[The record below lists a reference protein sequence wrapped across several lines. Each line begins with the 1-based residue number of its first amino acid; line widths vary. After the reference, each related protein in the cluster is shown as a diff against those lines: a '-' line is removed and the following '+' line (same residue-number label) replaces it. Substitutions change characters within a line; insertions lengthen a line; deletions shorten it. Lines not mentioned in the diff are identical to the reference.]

1 MATYAEAVRNY
12 EAILSDQGQ
21 LSYDNVTIG
30 VGADLTAGAV
40 LGLKKVVQA
49 AAPIPAV
56 VNASGA
62 AADGTMTLLTFG
74 PDVQVG
80 SYVIQCTAAVA
91 HGGTFSVTA
100 PDGTALPAFTMGTTT
115 GGTARYTSSHL
126 SFSLTDGSTD
136 FHIASS
142 FTVAVTAAGTPV
154 SAGGNG
160 NSAMSAITLGKYA
173 QLGTYKVV
181 CTSTGSHTATYIVI
195 APDGQTI
202 PNTVDGL
209 FGYASSGGADAFV
222 SDHVNFTITD
232 GSTDNVV
239 GTYFN
244 IIVASQAS
252 VTGRYFAYDPTAVD
266 GTQDPVAVLVEPAA
280 AASTA
285 ASAKAMTRLGEVKSA
300 MLAWKSTVS
309 AAQKLAAA
317 KQLLANSLIA
327 VRS

>member
-12 EAILSDQGQ
+12 EAVLSDQGQ

-30 VGADLTAGAV
+30 VGADLVAGAV

-62 AADGTMTLLTFG
+62 TADGTMTLLTFG

-80 SYVIQCTAAVA
+80 SYVIQCITEVA
-91 HGGTFSVTA
+91 HGGVFSVTA
-100 PDGTALPAFTMGTTT
+100 PDGTALPDFSMGTTT

-126 SFSLTDGSTD
+126 SFSLTDDTD
-136 FHIASS
+136 FILANS
-142 FTVAVTAAGTPV
+142 FTVVVSAAGTPV

-160 NSAMSAITLGKYA
+160 DSAMSAITLGKYA

-181 CTSTGSHTATYIVI
+181 CTTTGAHTATYIVI
-195 APDGQTI
+195 APDGQTV

-209 FGYASSGGADAFV
+209 FGYATSGGADAFA

-244 IIVASQAS
+244 IIVANQAN

-266 GTQDPVAVLVEPAA
+266 GTQEPVAVLVEPAA
-280 AASTA
+280 AASA
-285 ASAKAMTRLGEVKSA
+285 AVSAKSLTRLGEVKLA
-300 MLAWKSTVS
+300 MLNWKTTVS

>member
-12 EAILSDQGQ
+12 EAVLSDQGQ

-30 VGADLTAGAV
+30 VGADLVAGAV

-126 SFSLTDGSTD
+126 SFTLTDGSTD

-142 FTVAVTAAGTPV
+142 FTVAVSAAGTPV
-154 SAGGNG
+154 LVGTGTGAVSAL
-160 NSAMSAITLGKYA
+160 TLGPRA
-173 QLGTYKVV
+173 ELGTYRVKL
-181 CTSTGSHTATYIVI
+181 TATAATALFEVRG
-195 APDGQTI
+195 PSGLVGTGNVQT
-202 PNTVDGL
+202 
-209 FGYASSGGADAFV
+209 AFT
-222 SDHVNFTITD
+222 SDHVNFTL
-232 GSTDNVV
+232 GNA
-239 GTYFN
+239 GTMTIGDYFN
-244 IIVASQAS
+244 IVVANQAN

-266 GTQDPVAVLVEPAA
+266 GTQEPVAVLVEPAA
-280 AASTA
+280 AASA
-285 ASAKAMTRLGEVKSA
+285 AVSAKSLTRLGEVKLA
-300 MLAWKSTVS
+300 MLTWKTTVS

>member
-1 MATYAEAVRNY
+1 MATYPEPIRSYEAV
-12 EAILSDQGQ
+12 LSDQGGV
-21 LSYDNVTIG
+21 SYDNVTIG
-30 VGADLTAGAV
+30 TGADLAAGTV
-40 LGLKKVVQA
+40 LGMKKVVQA
-49 AAPIPAV
+49 AAPIPTV

-62 AADGTMTLLTFG
+62 SANGTMTLLTFG

-80 SYVIQCTAAVA
+80 SYVIQCIEAVA
-91 HGGTFSVTA
+91 HGGVFSVTA
-100 PDGTALPAFTMGTTT
+100 PDGTALPSFTMGTTT

-136 FHIASS
+136 FHTASS
-142 FTVAVTAAGTPV
+142 FTVVVTAAGTPV

-160 NSAMSAITLGKYA
+160 DSAMSAITLGKYA

-181 CTSTGSHTATYIVI
+181 CTSTGTHTATYIVI
-195 APDGQTI
+195 APDGQTV

-209 FGYASSGGADAFV
+209 FGYASTGGSDAFV

-244 IIVASQAS
+244 IIVANQAN
-252 VTGRYFAYDPTAVD
+252 VTGRYHAFDPTAVD
-266 GTQDPVAVLVEPAA
+266 GTQEPVAVLMQPAA
-280 AASTA
+280 AASAAVSATA
-285 ASAKAMTRLGEVKSA
+285 LTRLGEVKA
-300 MLAWKSTVS
+300 DALTWKAGIT
-309 AAQKLAAA
+309 AAQKIAAA
-317 KQLLANSLIA
+317 KRLIANSTIL